1 MPAPKHNYIKLTLA
15 TPDGE
20 LLEQTKVCHHKNIPN
35 EAPLEFECVGNVACE
50 QELLALIRQ
59 YIRWPKEKHK

>member
-1 MPAPKHNYIKLTLA
+1 MPLKKYPYVKLTIA

-20 LLEQTKVCHHKNIPN
+20 LLEDLKICHCKNVPN

-50 QELLALIRQ
+50 QELLALIRK
-59 YIRWPKEKHK
+59 YVKWPKET